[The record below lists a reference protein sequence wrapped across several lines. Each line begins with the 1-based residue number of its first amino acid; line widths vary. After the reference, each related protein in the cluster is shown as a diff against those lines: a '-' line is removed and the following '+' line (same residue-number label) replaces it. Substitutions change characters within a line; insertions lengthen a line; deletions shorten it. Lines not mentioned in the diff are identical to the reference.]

1 MLNDILQAPRALFED
16 GLQTILR
23 GHENRSRRVVILKGN
38 LTANFRSETRGVSAR
53 VGKDGVYGFASA
65 ADYTEEAARK
75 VLKAAR
81 DNALFLDGHA
91 EKKIAMPPA

>member
-1 MLNDILQAPRALFED
+1 MLNDILQPKTALFED
-16 GLQTILR
+16 GLQTVLR

-38 LTANFRSETRGVSAR
+38 LTANARSESRGISAR

-65 ADYTEEAARK
+65 ADYPEEAARK

-81 DNALFLDGHA
+81 
-91 EKKIAMPPA
+91 KKASTG